1 MNQEMLER
9 LSVITEEEREILNG
23 RTEIDRTRYT
33 KGDELVTSRQME
45 VRGAFHIDSGKMLE
59 HGKRTPGL
67 FIFQNINTTISK

>member
-33 KGDELVTSRQME
+33 QRETNSLHPAKW
-45 VRGAFHIDSGKMLE
+45 K
-59 HGKRTPGL
+59 
-67 FIFQNINTTISK
+67 

>member
-33 KGDELVTSRQME
+33 KGDELVTFPPNGSERC
-45 VRGAFHIDSGKMLE
+45 FSY
-59 HGKRTPGL
+59 
-67 FIFQNINTTISK
+67 